1 VKGFRKLSGEQQR
14 AGAAAAALFLTLF
27 LPWYSHPVA
36 SLRGGTAADRVSGFE
51 AFSFVEAAVL
61 IVSAAILYLLWA
73 RSQDRGFHLPGGD
86 GWAVT
91 IGGGWV
97 AFLLVWRVFD
107 KPDFTPGP
115 VGIEWGLFVA
125 LVVAAVLVAMGQRM
139 RAEHKPE
146 PPNPAADD
154 DWAQPGRRRRRERP
168 DRRPVDSRAVTR
180 TLRDD
185 RPAWEG
191 DPPEA
196 PSRAPRPSVP
206 ELPDLPTR
214 RLPSEDAPARGEEGG
229 DRLDTQPLWDDT
241 SPPRRSRSEPRR
253 SGDAGAPDDDER
265 LF

>member
-1 VKGFRKLSGEQQR
+1 VKGLRKLSSEQQR

-36 SLRGGTAADRVSGFE
+36 ALRGGTTADRVSGFE
-51 AFSFVEAAVL
+51 AFSWVEAAVL

-97 AFLLVWRVFD
+97 AFLLVWRLFD

-125 LVVAAVLVAMGQRM
+125 LLVAAVLVAMGQRM

-146 PPNPAADD
+146 PPNPAAEQD
-154 DWAQPGRRRRRERP
+154 DWMQPVRRRRGERP

-185 RPAWEG
+185 RPDWEG
-191 DPPEA
+191 EPPEA
-196 PSRAPRPSVP
+196 PSRAPRPS
-206 ELPDLPTR
+206 LPDLPTR
-214 RLPSEDAPARGEEGG
+214 RLADDQRDDTSPTRRLPGEDAPPPER
-229 DRLDTQPLWDDT
+229 DRFETQPLWDDDA
-241 SPPRRSRSEPRR
+241 PPRRRPR
-253 SGDAGAPDDDER
+253 DD
-265 LF
+265 